1 MTPLAQRLAARCG
14 VRTAAAGCPG
24 CGFTGDPET
33 GAVYDASFPCPG
45 CGQGGDEV
53 GMSLTARLAA
63 KYKDKKKTDKGNT
76 VYLYSDK
83 QIEHRNREKAKRIE
97 KLRGKIGELRAKVKR
112 DLRSDDP
119 ETKLTA
125 LAVALMDET
134 YERVGNEESAD
145 DGHFGVTGWQ
155 KSHVTFGKGRA
166 KLKYVGKAGVK
177 HDKEVTD
184 KAILKALRDAYEA
197 VEGED
202 ADIFAW
208 EGGKVT
214 ADKVNGYLKKFTITA
229 KDIRGFH
236 ANNEMQAQLR
246 AERKKGGAL
255 PEDKKKREKK
265 LKEEFKRALD
275 TTADAVGHEPSTL
288 RSQYLVPG
296 LEEDYMDNGKIDNS
310 FT

>member
-1 MTPLAQRLAARCG
+1 
-14 VRTAAAGCPG
+14 
-24 CGFTGDPET
+24 
-33 GAVYDASFPCPG
+33 
-45 CGQGGDEV
+45 
-53 GMSLTARLAA
+53 MSLTARLAA
-63 KYKDKKKTDKGNT
+63 KYKDKKKTDKGGT

-177 HDKEVTD
+177 HDKQVTD
-184 KAILKALRDAYEA
+184 KAILTALRR
-197 VEGED
+197 
-202 ADIFAW
+202 
-208 EGGKVT
+208 GG
-214 ADKVNGYLKKFTITA
+214 G
-229 KDIRGFH
+229 RGH
-236 ANNEMQAQLR
+236 LRLGGRQGHRGQSEQLPQEVHDHR
-246 AERKKGGAL
+246 QGHPRL
-255 PEDKKKREKK
+255 PR
-265 LKEEFKRALD
+265 
-275 TTADAVGHEPSTL
+275 
-288 RSQYLVPG
+288 QQ
-296 LEEDYMDNGKIDNS
+296 
-310 FT
+310 